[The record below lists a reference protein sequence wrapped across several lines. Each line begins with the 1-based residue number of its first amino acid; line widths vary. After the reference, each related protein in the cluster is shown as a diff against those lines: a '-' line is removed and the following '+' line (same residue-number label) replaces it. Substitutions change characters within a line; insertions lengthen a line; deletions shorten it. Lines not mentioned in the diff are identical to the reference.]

1 MSIPHPLP
9 VNMRDIESLLPD
21 GKGVWIPIDH
31 GVSDYPVKG
40 LENLE
45 SLIQSISHADAIVA
59 QKGVVSRY
67 ASIGANMVSH
77 LSVSTRHAGSRSSD
91 KILVGSAEE
100 SLSRGAKGVSVQVNM
115 GSPDEPE
122 MIERLG
128 EITQEAHFLDCPV
141 LG

>member
-1 MSIPHPLP
+1 
-9 VNMRDIESLLPD
+9 MRDIESLLPD

-67 ASIGANMVSH
+67 ASVGA
-77 LSVSTRHAGSRSSD
+77 LSLIH
-91 KILVGSAEE
+91 I
-100 SLSRGAKGVSVQVNM
+100 
-115 GSPDEPE
+115 
-122 MIERLG
+122 
-128 EITQEAHFLDCPV
+128 
-141 LG
+141 